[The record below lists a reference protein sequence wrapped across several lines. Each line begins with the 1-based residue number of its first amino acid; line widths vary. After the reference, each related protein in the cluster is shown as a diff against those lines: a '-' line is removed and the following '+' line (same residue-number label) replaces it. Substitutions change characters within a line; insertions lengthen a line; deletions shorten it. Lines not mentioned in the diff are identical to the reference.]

1 MIEMTE
7 KQGTS
12 GVQENSV
19 TPINNENDTIDK
31 DSDKNKL
38 DKLAELRLQVGQKIT
53 KGISNGFSLQGLLHA
68 QNLDENKKAK
78 GMLAESKAKF
88 ERDRYKKWFVAMVG
102 VLIGGFLGYTIPTI
116 TSVLTRS
123 MYDRAGL
130 DKLTLDLLPDFKV
143 YDASPDEVLICAYE
157 YNSQQPRFYSKYFA
171 RQYPYIY
178 DQLIAKAIAGSSS
191 VPGGFQPQSFP
202 TGYGQDQF
210 ILDGMIIGNNPSLY
224 AFIMQELV
232 LNNAGPYR
240 VLSIATGASKDPSE
254 VAEEI
259 TRSKWDLIAASE
271 LTADVDMEAQNKI
284 LKRLIDKQQADLKKP
299 DEIAMHR
306 MQIVTSLSPNGVDKA
321 NVDGLIKAGDEMY
334 QNEKESVEALIRLIC
349 DEKF

>member
-1 MIEMTE
+1 
-7 KQGTS
+7 
-12 GVQENSV
+12 
-19 TPINNENDTIDK
+19 
-31 DSDKNKL
+31 
-38 DKLAELRLQVGQKIT
+38 
-53 KGISNGFSLQGLLHA
+53 
-68 QNLDENKKAK
+68 
-78 GMLAESKAKF
+78 
-88 ERDRYKKWFVAMVG
+88 
-102 VLIGGFLGYTIPTI
+102 
-116 TSVLTRS
+116 
-123 MYDRAGL
+123 
-130 DKLTLDLLPDFKV
+130 
-143 YDASPDEVLICAYE
+143 
-157 YNSQQPRFYSKYFA
+157 
-171 RQYPYIY
+171 
-178 DQLIAKAIAGSSS
+178 
-191 VPGGFQPQSFP
+191 
-202 TGYGQDQF
+202 
-210 ILDGMIIGNNPSLY
+210 MIIGNNPSLY